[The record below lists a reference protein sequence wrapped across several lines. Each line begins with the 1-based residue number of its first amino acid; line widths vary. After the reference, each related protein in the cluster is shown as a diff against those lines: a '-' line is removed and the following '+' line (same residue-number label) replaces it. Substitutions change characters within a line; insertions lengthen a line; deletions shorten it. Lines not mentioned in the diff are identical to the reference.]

1 MVRSFEEIAEVA
13 RESRTRTSV
22 SRVVAG
28 LKEDIKLKRG
38 FGKSKSQKQI
48 LKKPT
53 AKIPSYSATKVV
65 KQLAIESQPMVREVE
80 KKEVVQ
86 DNRSQFFNREMDN
99 EMKGVRKWIG

>member
-1 MVRSFEEIAEVA
+1 MVKKS
-13 RESRTRTSV
+13 
-22 SRVVAG
+22 
-28 LKEDIKLKRG
+28 LKNN
-38 FGKSKSQKQI
+38 SKKI
-48 LKKPT
+48 LSKPK